1 MARLVSR
8 LLSVGRGFG
17 AVAALAGALTA
28 LTALIV
34 LAAPPKPQ
42 PFHFEILGD
51 RTGEAQPGVYEEA
64 WREAAADKP
73 AFVVTVG
80 DTIQGGDDQ
89 AARAEW
95 DAVEQILKPWRRI
108 PLYLTPGNH
117 DIWSAESEALFREYA
132 HHPPHYSFDY
142 EDAHFTIL
150 DNSRTDQFSA
160 EELEFLEKDLKAHAA
175 QPVKFVVSHRP
186 SWILDAFLGNP
197 GFAIQQLAKKYGVH
211 FVIAGHLHEML
222 HTDLEGVEY
231 MSMASSGGHLRAS
244 RKYED
249 GWFFEHTRVDVNGGA
264 VHFEIHE
271 LRPPYGQGRVSELRD
286 WGVAGLSTKPRTTAA
301 AGAR

>member
-1 MARLVSR
+1 M
-8 LLSVGRGFG
+8 
-17 AVAALAGALTA
+17 AALAGALA
-28 LTALIV
+28 ALIA

-89 AARAEW
+89 TARTEW
-95 DAVEQILKPWRRI
+95 DAIEQILKPWRRF

-132 HHPPHYSFDY
+132 HHPPHYGFDY
-142 EDAHFTIL
+142 GDAHFTIL
-150 DNSRTDQFSA
+150 DNSRTEQFSA
-160 EELEFLEKDLKAHAA
+160 EELEFLEKDLKTHAA

-197 GFAIQQLAKKYGVH
+197 NFAIQQLAKKYGVH

-231 MSMASSGGHLRAS
+231 VSMASSGGHLRAS
-244 RKYED
+244 KKYED
-249 GWFFEHTRVDVNGGA
+249 GWFFEHTRVDVDGSA
-264 VHFEIHE
+264 VQFEIHE

>member
-1 MARLVSR
+1 M
-8 LLSVGRGFG
+8 
-17 AVAALAGALTA
+17 AALAAALLA
-28 LTALIV
+28 ALIA
-34 LAAPPKPQ
+34 LADPPKPQ

-51 RTGEAQPGVYEEA
+51 RTGETQPGVYEEA

-80 DTIQGGDDQ
+80 DTIQGFSDGT
-89 AARAEW
+89 ARAEW
-95 DAVEQILKPWRRI
+95 DAVELILKPWQQFR
-108 PLYLTPGNH
+108 LYLTPGNH

-142 EDAHFTIL
+142 GDAHFTIL

-160 EELEFLEKDLKAHAA
+160 AELEFLEKDLKAHAT
-175 QPVKFVVSHRP
+175 QPVKFIFSHRP

-197 GFAIQQLAKKYGVH
+197 NFPVQQLAKKYGVH

-222 HTDLEGVEY
+222 HTDLDGVEY
-231 MSMASSGGHLRAS
+231 VSMASSGGHLRAS

-249 GWFFEHTRVDVNGGA
+249 GWFFEHTRVDVNGSA
-264 VHFEIHE
+264 VQFEIHE
-271 LRPPYGQGRVSELRD
+271 LRPPYGQGRVSGLQD
-286 WGVAGLSTKPRTTAA
+286 WGVAGLATKARAIAT

>member
-1 MARLVSR
+1 
-8 LLSVGRGFG
+8 
-17 AVAALAGALTA
+17 VAALAGALAA
-28 LTALIV
+28 LLA
-34 LAAPPKPQ
+34 LAAQPKPQ
-42 PFHFEILGD
+42 SFHFEVLGD

-73 AFVVTVG
+73 AFVITVG

-89 AARAEW
+89 TARTEW
-95 DAVEQILKPWRRI
+95 NAVQQMLKPWRRF

-142 EDAHFTIL
+142 GDAHFTIL

-160 EELEFLEKDLKAHAA
+160 EELEFLEKDLKAHTA

-186 SWILDAFLGNP
+186 SWILNAFLGNSD
-197 GFAIQQLAKKYGVH
+197 FAVQQLATKYGVH

-222 HTDLEGVEY
+222 HTDLDGVEY
-231 MSMASSGGHLRAS
+231 VSMASSGGHLRAS
-244 RKYED
+244 KKYED
-249 GWFFEHTRVDVNGGA
+249 GWFFEHTRVDVNGST

-271 LRPPYGQGRVSELRD
+271 LRPPYGQGRVTELRD
-286 WGVAGLSTKPRTTAA
+286 WGITGLVSAA
-301 AGAR
+301 RQ